1 MLWVSPERQQKQT
14 LVLQRT
20 VKALEEAKDGLWIDT
35 KEVQDAQGTK
45 VKVVDSEAQQLL
57 SGQIAMTP
65 AHVPMSDYNPPGDS
79 ERAGLDKQK
88 PEDCAYLRKVQTLN
102 LTP

>member
-1 MLWVSPERQQKQT
+1 
-14 LVLQRT
+14 VLQRT

-57 SGQIAMTP
+57 SGQIAMIP
-65 AHVPMSDYNPPGDS
+65 PHVPSFAFSLAGES
-79 ERAGLDKQK
+79 KQAGLDKQK

>member
-1 MLWVSPERQQKQT
+1 MSPQRQKEQT

-45 VKVVDSEAQQLL
+45 VKEVDAEAQSLL
-57 SGQIAMTP
+57 SGQIAMIP
-65 AHVPMSDYNPPGDS
+65 SDVPRFAFSLAGDS
-79 ERAGLDKQK
+79 NKAGLDKQK
-88 PEDCAYLRKVQTLN
+88 PEDCAYLRKV
-102 LTP
+102 